1 MTMGA
6 QSVTSNTHLAAV
18 LRASGSAKAIGQQ
31 IGKSHRT
38 VERWMRG
45 DGKPSPLII
54 IQLLRV
60 NDAFAAALLRVAGWA
75 EAARAINEAANARK
89 QIELD
94 ATWARMDRA
103 PPPRR

>member
-1 MTMGA
+1 MTGT

-54 IQLLRV
+54 LHLLRV

-89 QIELD
+89 QLELD
-94 ATWARMDRA
+94 ATWTRLGRT

>member
-1 MTMGA
+1 MTGT

-18 LRASGSAKAIGQQ
+18 LRIGQQ

-89 QIELD
+89 
-94 ATWARMDRA
+94 
-103 PPPRR
+103 